1 MTMKDEPP
9 KSESVQYATGEEWK
23 TSLMRL
29 GQSRKNIQLW
39 MCLLVKVKSEAI
51 NKMNLELPLLENY
64 L

>member
-23 TSLMRL
+23 TTLMRL

-51 NKMNLELPLLENY
+51 NKMN
-64 L
+64 